1 MHGPRRKLRLKEKC
15 NSKDIAV
22 GFPKDVKM
30 KVHSSLGGSSND
42 DNLLF
47 DNSCKQHES
56 EETNNGEDDRSG
68 TLITKFRKKANSCKD
83 SQSRCKIA
91 FAEEGNK
98 DEHCNKGHESN
109 PTDVNVYGHK
119 LVSLRNNFPHKTQK
133 DQGASLSRRVQVDC
147 LGSLDEA
154 VGGIDVTS
162 PSVSD
167 KISVYHHKILF

>member
-91 FAEEGNK
+91 FAEEGSK
-98 DEHCNKGHESN
+98 DEHCSKGLESN
-109 PTDVNVYGHK
+109 PIDVDVYGHK
-119 LVSLRNNFPHKTQK
+119 LVSLKNGFPHITQK
-133 DQGASLSRRVQVDC
+133 DQGASLSRQVQVDC
-147 LGSLDEA
+147 LGS
-154 VGGIDVTS
+154 
-162 PSVSD
+162 
-167 KISVYHHKILF
+167 